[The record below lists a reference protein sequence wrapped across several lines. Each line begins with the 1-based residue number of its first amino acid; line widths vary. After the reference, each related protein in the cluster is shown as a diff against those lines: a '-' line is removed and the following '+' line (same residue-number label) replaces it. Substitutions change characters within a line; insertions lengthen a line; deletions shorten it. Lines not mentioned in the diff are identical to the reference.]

1 MIIWVTHSKKLLGEL
16 ERVVDIPKLFI
27 QFNIFLYKN
36 MKFKIS
42 KYFKISQMQRR
53 QERYQYSKR
62 ERERERESYK
72 LENSNNICFQWHWK
86 VLPNVPLVSSNVIKK
101 IMTLVLMKVTLVNS
115 MWPRKKKEKIT

>member
-1 MIIWVTHSKKLLGEL
+1 MNFGQNWPELTGTRGTGQNGAKFNPRWIGGYYHSSLHTSIRCSGQNGMEWNGIHNIAHSKKLIGEL

-62 ERERERESYK
+62 ERERER
-72 LENSNNICFQWHWK
+72 
-86 VLPNVPLVSSNVIKK
+86 
-101 IMTLVLMKVTLVNS
+101 VTS
-115 MWPRKKKEKIT
+115 

>member
-1 MIIWVTHSKKLLGEL
+1 MGRNLIRGGLEGITISVYTPVWDVPAGTKWNEIHNIAHSKKLIGEL

-62 ERERERESYK
+62 ERERER
-72 LENSNNICFQWHWK
+72 
-86 VLPNVPLVSSNVIKK
+86 
-101 IMTLVLMKVTLVNS
+101 VTS
-115 MWPRKKKEKIT
+115 